1 MEDFQL
7 CGEHAPRRGG
17 GGGAS
22 GGGVLGVGMR
32 GGDGGGVWPRG
43 SSVGTKFDCRL
54 RWERVRKEMS
64 KQHRSMHLLACE
76 KVFTKSCVEFTKS
89 LSWYCFPPCNSCT

>member
-7 CGEHAPRRGG
+7 CGEHAPRG

-22 GGGVLGVGMR
+22 GGRVLLGVGVR

-43 SSVGTKFDCRL
+43 SSVGTKLDCRL
-54 RWERVRKEMS
+54 RRERV
-64 KQHRSMHLLACE
+64 
-76 KVFTKSCVEFTKS
+76 
-89 LSWYCFPPCNSCT
+89 